1 MPELELALRG
11 LGARLDWPDE
21 PELAPGVLA
30 GIRRPPARSRAPRRA
45 LVVALAV
52 LVVAIAAVFAVP
64 QTRGSIL
71 RFLHLRGVTIER
83 VPELPTVPVQ
93 GGLGTFLGEPVSLDE
108 ARSRAEFHVV
118 VPSALGEADQLYYQ
132 ASPPG
137 GMVSFLYGARAEPSA
152 LVTEFQARL
161 DEVIFKKVAP
171 DTKIEPVQ
179 INGQP
184 GYWIEGAHYFT
195 YLDHQGYMQTEQVRL
210 AGNVLLWELGTR
222 TFRLEADVPKAE
234 ALRIARSMG

>member
-1 MPELELALRG
+1 MPELELALRD

-21 PELAPGVLA
+21 PELAPGVLT
-30 GIRRPPARSRAPRRA
+30 GIRRPLARSRAPRRA
-45 LVVALAV
+45 LAVAIAV

-71 RFLHLRGVTIER
+71 RFFHLRGVTIER

-93 GGLGTFLGEPVSLDE
+93 GGLGTFLGEPVSLEE
-108 ARSRAEFHVV
+108 ARSRAQFHVV
-118 VPSALGEADQLYYQ
+118 VPAALGDADQVYYQ

-137 GMVSFLYGARAEPSA
+137 GMVSFLYGTRAEPSA

-195 YLDHQGYMQTEQVRL
+195 YLDRQGDMQTEQVRL

>member
-1 MPELELALRG
+1 MLVIALA
-11 LGARLDWPDE
+11 
-21 PELAPGVLA
+21 
-30 GIRRPPARSRAPRRA
+30 
-45 LVVALAV
+45 ALAV
-52 LVVAIAAVFAVP
+52 AVGAVFAVP
-64 QTRGSIL
+64 QTRAAIL
-71 RFLHLRGVTIER
+71 EFFHLRGVTIER
-83 VPELPTVPVQ
+83 VPALPTVSVQ
-93 GGLGTFLGEPVSLDE
+93 SGLGTFLGEPVSLEE
-108 ARSRAEFHVV
+108 ARSRAQFQVV
-118 VPSALGEADQLYYQ
+118 VPAALGEADQVYFQ

-137 GMVSFLYGARAEPSA
+137 GLVSFLYGTRAEPSA

-179 INGQP
+179 INGRP

-195 YLDHQGYMQTEQVRL
+195 YLDRHGVMQTEQVRL

>member
-1 MPELELALRG
+1 MPELELALREV
-11 LGARLDWPDE
+11 GARLDWPDE
-21 PELAPGVLA
+21 PELASGVLA
-30 GIRRPPARSRAPRRA
+30 GIRRPSARSRVPRRA
-45 LVVALAV
+45 FVVAVAV

-64 QTRGSIL
+64 QTRASIL
-71 RFLHLRGVTIER
+71 RFFHLRGVTIER

-108 ARSRAEFHVV
+108 ARSQAQFDVV
-118 VPSALGEADQLYYQ
+118 VPAALGDADQVYFQ

-137 GMVSFLYGARAEPSA
+137 GMVSFLYGTRAKPSA
-152 LVTEFQARL
+152 LVTEFQARV

-171 DTKIEPVQ
+171 DTKIDPVQ

-184 GYWIEGAHYFT
+184 GFWIEGAHSFT
-195 YLDHQGYMQTEQVRL
+195 YLDRQDDMQTEQVRL
-210 AGNVLLWELGTR
+210 AGNVLVWELGTR

-234 ALRIARSMG
+234 ALRIARSME

>member
-1 MPELELALRG
+1 MPELELALREV
-11 LGARLDWPDE
+11 GARLDWPDE
-21 PELAPGVLA
+21 PEVASGVLA
-30 GIRRPPARSRAPRRA
+30 GIRRPSARSRVPRRA
-45 LVVALAV
+45 FVVALAV

-64 QTRGSIL
+64 QTRASIL
-71 RFLHLRGVTIER
+71 RFFHLRGVTIER

-108 ARSRAEFHVV
+108 ARSQAQFDVV
-118 VPSALGEADQLYYQ
+118 VPAALGDADQVYFQ

-137 GMVSFLYGARAEPSA
+137 GMVSFLYGTRAKPSA
-152 LVTEFQARL
+152 LLTEFQARV

-171 DTKIEPVQ
+171 DTKIDPVQ

-184 GYWIEGAHYFT
+184 GFWIEGAHSFT
-195 YLDHQGYMQTEQVRL
+195 YLDRQDDMQTEQVRL
-210 AGNVLLWELGTR
+210 AGNVLVWELGTR

-234 ALRIARSMG
+234 ALRIASSME

>member
-1 MPELELALRG
+1 MPELELALREV
-11 LGARLDWPDE
+11 GARLDWPDE
-21 PELAPGVLA
+21 PELASGVLA
-30 GIRRPPARSRAPRRA
+30 GIRRPSARSRVPRRA
-45 LVVALAV
+45 FVVALAV

-64 QTRGSIL
+64 QTRASIL
-71 RFLHLRGVTIER
+71 RFFHLRGVTIER

-108 ARSRAEFHVV
+108 ARSQAQFDVV
-118 VPSALGEADQLYYQ
+118 VPAALGDADQVYFQ

-137 GMVSFLYGARAEPSA
+137 GMVSFLYGTRAKPSA
-152 LVTEFQARL
+152 LVTEFQARV

-171 DTKIEPVQ
+171 DTKIDPVQ

-184 GYWIEGAHYFT
+184 GFWIEGAHSFT
-195 YLDHQGYMQTEQVRL
+195 YLDRQDDMQTEQVRL
-210 AGNVLLWELGTR
+210 AGNVLVWELGTR

-234 ALRIARSMG
+234 ALRIASSME

>member
-1 MPELELALRG
+1 
-11 LGARLDWPDE
+11 
-21 PELAPGVLA
+21 
-30 GIRRPPARSRAPRRA
+30 
-45 LVVALAV
+45 V

-108 ARSRAEFHVV
+108 ARSRAQFHVV
-118 VPSALGEADQLYYQ
+118 DPAALGDADQVYYQ

-137 GMVSFLYGARAEPSA
+137 GMVSFLYGTRAEPSA

-195 YLDHQGYMQTEQVRL
+195 YLDRQGYMQTEQVRL

>member
-1 MPELELALRG
+1 MPELELALRD
-11 LGARLDWPDE
+11 LGTRLDWPDE
-21 PELAPGVLA
+21 PELTPGVLA
-30 GIRRPPARSRAPRRA
+30 GIHRPPARSRVTRRV
-45 LVVALAV
+45 LVVAFAV
-52 LVVAIAAVFAVP
+52 LVVVIAAVFAVP

-71 RFLHLRGVTIER
+71 RFFHLRGVTIER

-93 GGLGTFLGEPVSLDE
+93 GGLGTFLGQPVSLDE
-108 ARSRAEFHVV
+108 ARKRAEFDLG
-118 VPSALGEADQLYYQ
+118 VPTALGDADQVYFQ

-137 GMVSFLYGARAEPSA
+137 GMVSFLYGTRAEPSA

-171 DTKIEPVQ
+171 DTKIEQVQ
-179 INGQP
+179 VDGQP

-195 YLDHQGYMQTEQVRL
+195 YLDRQGNMQTEQVRL

-222 TFRLEADVPKAE
+222 TFRLEADVSKAE
-234 ALRIARSMG
+234 ALRIARSME